1 MISWRRIEAV
11 MQRHVV
17 LQFRDLYRLIDIF
30 FWPILDIMLWGFT
43 ATWLEPGNTNGLLI
57 ILLGLVLWQVV
68 YRASLELAMNMMQEL
83 WDRNLAHLFSTP
95 LTLLEWVIANL
106 ILSIARI
113 IIYVS
118 IYCIIIWALYDLN
131 IFVLLPM
138 FIPQML
144 LLLLTGWSI
153 GFFCCSL
160 LIYSGQKAQAFVL
173 PISFV
178 LMPFSGVFYPLSIL
192 PWWMQKISLLFPTTY
207 VFENMRAMLQIEP
220 SPTASLMI
228 SLILALI
235 YSASSFS
242 LFVYLFKK
250 GKQYGFA
257 RLE

>member
-11 MQRHVV
+11 MQRHIV

-30 FWPILDIMLWGFT
+30 FWPVLDIMLWGFT
-43 ATWLEPGNTNGLLI
+43 AVWLEPDNSNGLLT

-106 ILSIARI
+106 LLSIARV

-131 IFVLLPM
+131 IFVLLPQ
-138 FIPQML
+138 FIWPMIL
-144 LLLLTGWSI
+144 LLVTGWSI
-153 GFFCCSL
+153 GFFCCAL

-192 PWWMQKISLLFPTTY
+192 PWWMQKISLVFPTTY
-207 VFENMRAMLQIEP
+207 VFENMRAVLELQGNQ
-220 SPTASLMI
+220 S
-228 SLILALI
+228 SLIVSLLLSVLYI
-235 YSASSFS
+235 SSSFF